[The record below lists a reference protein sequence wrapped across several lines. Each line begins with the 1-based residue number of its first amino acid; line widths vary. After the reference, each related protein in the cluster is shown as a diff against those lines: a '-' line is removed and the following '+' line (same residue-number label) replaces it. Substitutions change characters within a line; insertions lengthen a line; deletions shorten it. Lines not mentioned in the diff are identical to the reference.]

1 MKQRRIAG
9 YVLSFVALVGAIVS
23 LVFYIRSRSSD
34 EWGIYLNED
43 YALLMVECIL
53 YILMG
58 VYMVYS
64 SYKGKILVGLEGIG
78 VALSGGIAFAY
89 GLKALLAVLSDG
101 EGNVALYSIVLSAGI
116 FFMLGGIG
124 IAVYQIRS
132 DRK

>member
-34 EWGIYLNED
+34 EWGVYLNED

-89 GLKALLAVLSDG
+89 GLKVFLDVLSDG
-101 EGNVALYSIVLSAGI
+101 EGNVALYSIVLSVGI

-124 IAVYQIRS
+124 ITVYQIRS

>member
-34 EWGIYLNED
+34 EWGVYLNED

-89 GLKALLAVLSDG
+89 GLKVLLDVLSDG
-101 EGNVALYSIVLSAGI
+101 EGNIALYSIVLSVGI

-124 IAVYQIRS
+124 ITVYQIRS